1 MPRSRALAFIMLMN
15 AGTEPPTYSAMAVL
29 ASPVKRYTD
38 AATAQLADQAAYA
51 RAVLGITGA
60 PTTRPYDG
68 QRTPA
73 AAPTEETR

>member
-1 MPRSRALAFIMLMN
+1 M
-15 AGTEPPTYSAMAVL
+15 
-29 ASPVKRYTD
+29 KRYTD
-38 AATAQLADQAAYA
+38 ATALQLADQGAYA
-51 RAVLGITGA
+51 RAVLGAPA

>member
-1 MPRSRALAFIMLMN
+1 
-15 AGTEPPTYSAMAVL
+15 MAVL

-38 AATAQLADQAAYA
+38 ATARQLADQGAYA
-51 RAVLGITGA
+51 RAVLGTPA

-73 AAPTEETR
+73 AAPPEENR